1 MELLDAGL
9 AGLAHVAGGR
19 VRIDVVGIDLEGDQ
33 AQCVQRRRLDDRHV
47 VRGLDGRAGEVGAG
61 AGAGVGEAGEGAIA
75 DRGEE
80 TAVVEGLQQAERVA
94 TAAEDGLGGGD
105 GAQRICRFV
114 QGIDGV
120 ADPGKGRAGAGG
132 VAVLVLDREG
142 NEQDAPDGAQEG
154 AQLGEGVLEPRRAMD
169 RRGA

>member
-1 MELLDAGL
+1 
-9 AGLAHVAGGR
+9 
-19 VRIDVVGIDLEGDQ
+19 
-33 AQCVQRRRLDDRHV
+33 
-47 VRGLDGRAGEVGAG
+47 
-61 AGAGVGEAGEGAIA
+61 
-75 DRGEE
+75 
-80 TAVVEGLQQAERVA
+80 
-94 TAAEDGLGGGD
+94 
-105 GAQRICRFV
+105 V